1 MDGFLKIIGQD
12 AKSFARIFDLIKDLV
27 FIMEVRDQS
36 FRYLFLNKSAY
47 EVMDIK
53 QDIIGKEMECVLPK
67 EMSTVLISKYNE
79 VATTGMPLEFESNL
93 FPSNREFIGE
103 TSLNPIFN
111 KEGNCQYILAIVR
124 DVTER
129 ERHRIE
135 LANMAF
141 YDYLTG
147 LPNRRTFENRLSEA
161 IKQAARTDKK
171 IAVMMLDGYN
181 IKKINDNFGHDAGDM
196 AIKEMAFRIKGSV
209 RQGDTVAR
217 FGGDEIG
224 IIIANI
230 DSNEMAEDIANRV
243 LESFEAPFYIN
254 EHELILGVGIG
265 VSFYPDHAIDKSLL
279 VKYADTALYEAKEE
293 GKLEYRIYNKTGK

>member
-254 EHELILGVGIG
+254 EHELKLGVGIG

>member
-1 MDGFLKIIGQD
+1 MDRFLKNIGQD

-27 FIMEVRDQS
+27 FIMEVSDQS
-36 FRYLFLNKSAY
+36 FRYLYMNKSAY
-47 EVMDIK
+47 EVMDLK
-53 QDIIGKEMECVLPK
+53 QDIIGKEMQYVLPK
-67 EMSTVLISKYNE
+67 EMSTFLISKYKE
-79 VATTGMPLEFESNL
+79 VVTTGKSLEFESNL

-103 TSLNPIFN
+103 TSLNPILN
-111 KEGNCQYILAIVR
+111 NEGDCQYILAIVR

-147 LPNRRTFENRLSEA
+147 LPNRRTFEDRLTKA
-161 IKQAARTDKK
+161 INQAARTNKK

-181 IKKINDNFGHDAGDM
+181 IKKINDKYGHDAGDM
-196 AIKEMAFRIKGSV
+196 AIKEMAFRIKGCV
-209 RQGDTVAR
+209 RQNDTVAR
-217 FGGDEIG
+217 FGGDEMG

-230 DSNEMAEDIANRV
+230 DSNEMAEVIANRV

-254 EHELILGVGIG
+254 EHELQLGVGIG

-279 VKYADTALYEAKEE
+279 VKYADKALYDAKKK
-293 GKLEYRIYNKTGK
+293 GKLEYRIFKNKE